1 MIWGVDLLYFWILG
15 APLAGAVIL
24 AVLPW
29 WRVEIWVNL
38 AVSAV
43 TFAGTIQLLYH
54 TPETNLLL
62 FVDDFNSFFLILTTF
77 VGLTTSVYSAAY
89 VGREKKYGNDSR
101 SQLRFYYH
109 PLYQAFVF
117 TMLLALMSNNIGL
130 LWVSVE
136 AATLATVLMVNMYRS
151 RMSTEAAWK
160 YFILCSVGIGL
171 ALFGTIL
178 VYMAAQ
184 PVMGQ
189 GLGAMMLSALVEPAA
204 KFHPELLNL
213 AFVFL
218 LVGYGTKVG
227 LAPVHFWLPDAH
239 AEGPT
244 PVSAILSGLLL
255 NVALYAL
262 VRFKIIMEVNTISLD
277 PSPFMMGIGLFSM
290 LVAGFMIYRRGDIK
304 RLFAYSSIEHMGLAT
319 FAFGF
324 GGPLVSFA
332 ALLHVAMHSL
342 IKSSVFFAVGMAVQH
357 SGSKRLEIIRGLSV
371 SHPLLGWMLV
381 LSVLAIAGLPPFGV
395 FASEFLL
402 LTAVVGENPVLAVAL
417 LLLLLLAFGALLL
430 RLQSIV
436 FGAPPEEL
444 KGYPEHTVWTA
455 LLAYTPMFV
464 HMGLALAAGLF
475 LPDKVVEWL
484 QRIAATLG

>member
-1 MIWGVDLLYFWILG
+1 MIWGVDLLYLWILG
-15 APLAGAVIL
+15 VPLIGAIIL
-24 AVLPW
+24 ALLPW
-29 WRVEIWVNL
+29 WRVEIWTNL
-38 AVSAV
+38 VVSTA
-43 TFAGTIQLLYH
+43 TFAGAIQLLHH

-77 VGLTTSVYSAAY
+77 IGLTTSVYSAAY
-89 VGREKKYGNDSR
+89 VDREKKYGNDSR

-130 LWVSVE
+130 LWVSIE
-136 AATLATVLMVNMYRS
+136 AATLTTVLMVNMYRS
-151 RMSTEAAWK
+151 RMSIEAAWK

-184 PVMGQ
+184 PVMGK
-189 GLGAMMLSALVEPAA
+189 GLSAMMLSALIEPAA
-204 KFHPELLNL
+204 RFHPELLNL

-262 VRFKIIMEVNTISLD
+262 VRFKIIMEANTFSLD
-277 PSPFMMGIGLFSM
+277 PGPLMMGVGMLSM

-324 GGPLVSFA
+324 GGPLVNFA
-332 ALLHVAMHSL
+332 ALLHVATHSL
-342 IKSSVFFAVGMAVQH
+342 IKSSIFFAVGMAVQH

-371 SHPLLGWMLV
+371 THPLLGWILV
-381 LSVLAIAGLPPFGV
+381 LAVLAIAGLPPFGI

-402 LTAVVGENPVLAVAL
+402 LTTVVKENPLLAFSL
-417 LLLLLLAFGALLL
+417 LLLLLLAFSALLL

-436 FGAPPEEL
+436 FGSPPEEL
-444 KGYPEHTVWTA
+444 KGYPGHTVCTA
-455 LLAYTPMFV
+455 LLTYTPMFV
-464 HMGLALAAGLF
+464 HMGLALMAGLF
-475 LPDKVVEWL
+475 LPDKASAWL
-484 QRIAATLG
+484 QRIVTMLE

>member
-1 MIWGVDLLYFWILG
+1 MILGMDSLYFWILG
-15 APLAGAVIL
+15 TPLVGAAIL
-24 AVLPW
+24 ALLPW
-29 WRVEIWVNL
+29 WRVEIWVNIL
-38 AVSAV
+38 VSAV
-43 TFAGTIQLLYH
+43 TFAGTLRLLRKL
-54 TPETNLLL
+54 PEPNLLL
-62 FVDDFNSFFLILTTF
+62 FADEFNSFFLILTAF
-77 VGLTTSVYSAAY
+77 VGLTTSIYSAAY
-89 VGREKKYGNDSR
+89 ISRENNFGNESR
-101 SQLRFYYH
+101 KTLHLYYH
-109 PLYQAFVF
+109 PLYQMFAFA
-117 TMLLALMSNNIGL
+117 MLLALMSNNIGL
-130 LWVSVE
+130 MWVAVE

-184 PVMGQ
+184 PVMGE
-189 GLGAMMLSALVEPAA
+189 GLGAMALSEMVARAPD
-204 KFHPELLNL
+204 FHPELLNL

-262 VRFKIIMEVNTISLD
+262 LRFKMMLAINTASLD
-277 PSPFMMGIGLFSM
+277 PGPMMMGIGLFSM

-324 GGPLVSFA
+324 GGPLATFA
-332 ALLHVAMHSL
+332 ALLHIIMHSL
-342 IKSSVFFAVGMAVQH
+342 IKSGIFFTVGLAVQYA
-357 SGSKRLEIIRGLSV
+357 GSKRIEIIRGLTV
-371 SHPLLGWMLV
+371 SHPLLGWTLV
-381 LSVLAIAGLPPFGV
+381 IGVMAITGLPPFGI

-402 LTAVVGENPVLAVAL
+402 LTAVVKESPVLAIAVL
-417 LLLLLLAFGALLL
+417 LLLLVAFSALLL
-430 RLQSIV
+430 RLQTIV
-436 FGAPPEEL
+436 FGTPPDDH
-444 KGYPEHTVWTA
+444 KGYPELTVWTA
-455 LLAYTPMFV
+455 LLAYTPIFL
-464 HMGLALAAGLF
+464 HLALALVAGLF
-475 LPDKVVEWL
+475 MPRRVGEWL
-484 QRIAATLG
+484 QSIAMFLG